1 MEFSGDAPFGRRSVL
16 LKERFMFIPQYS
28 DVVAAAEVIAPFIH
42 RTPLLTSRQLD
53 GLSGAHLFFK
63 CENLQKVGAFKFRG
77 ATNAVMRLTD
87 EQRAAGVVT
96 HSSGNHAAALA
107 HAAVSRGV
115 KAYIVMPS
123 TAPEVKKR
131 AVAGYGAEITFCEPT
146 LAARETAAAGIIER
160 TGATMIHPYD
170 NFFIIAGQ
178 GTAAMEMLSDMHEAD
193 AVIAPVGGGGLLSGT
208 VISTHHLSPGAKI
221 YGAEPLLADDAARS
235 LHSGAIQ
242 PALPPRTIAD
252 GLLTS
257 LCERTFT
264 VIQKNVD
271 DILTVTDEQIVEA
284 MRLVWERMKIIIEPS
299 SAVPLAAVLAN
310 RSLFEG
316 RRVGIIVSGGNVDLS
331 KLPFVQHA

>member
-1 MEFSGDAPFGRRSVL
+1 MS
-16 LKERFMFIPQYS
+16 FIPKFEDIESAMQL
-28 DVVAAAEVIAPFIH
+28 IAPH
-42 RTPLLTSRQLD
+42 VHCTPVLTSGQVD
-53 GLSGAHLFFK
+53 AISGAHLFFK
-63 CENLQKVGAFKFRG
+63 CENFQKVGAFKFRG

-115 KAYIVMPS
+115 RAFIVMPS

-146 LAARETAAAGIIER
+146 LAAREAAAAEVIGR

-178 GTAAMEMLSDMHEAD
+178 GTAAMEMLSDIHNAD

-208 VISTHHLSPGAKI
+208 AIATRHLAPGAKI

-264 VIQKNVD
+264 VIRANVD
-271 DILTVTDEQIVEA
+271 DILTVTEEQIADA
-284 MRLVWERMKIIIEPS
+284 MRLMWERMKIVVEPS

-316 RRVGIIVSGGNVDLS
+316 KRVAIIVSGGNADLS
-331 KLPFVQHA
+331 RLPFGQSA

>member
-1 MEFSGDAPFGRRSVL
+1 MIM
-16 LKERFMFIPQYS
+16 KFIPEFIDIES
-28 DVVAAAEVIAPFIH
+28 AMELIAPHVH
-42 RTPLLTSRQLD
+42 RTPVLTSRQLD
-53 GLSGAHLFFK
+53 AISGARLFFK
-63 CENLQKVGAFKFRG
+63 CENFQKVGAFKFRG
-77 ATNAVMRLTD
+77 ATNAVLSLSD
-87 EQRAAGVVT
+87 SQRAAGVVT

-123 TAPEVKKR
+123 SAPEVKKR

-146 LAARETAAAGIIER
+146 LAAREAAATEIISR

-178 GTAAMEMLSDMHEAD
+178 GTAAMEMLAD
-193 AVIAPVGGGGLLSGT
+193 IPAPDSVIAPVGGGGLLSGSAIAT
-208 VISTHHLSPGAKI
+208 RHLAPAAKI

-235 LHSGAIQ
+235 LHAGAIQ

-264 VIQKNVD
+264 VIREKVD
-271 DILTVTDEQIVEA
+271 DILTVTEAQIIEA
-284 MRLVWERMKIIIEPS
+284 MTLIWTRMKIVVEPS
-299 SAVPLAAVLAN
+299 AAVPLAAVLAN
-310 RSLFEG
+310 RELF
-316 RRVGIIVSGGNVDLS
+316 RDRSVGIIVSGGNADLS
-331 KLPFVQHA
+331 KLPFSQDA

>member
-1 MEFSGDAPFGRRSVL
+1 M
-16 LKERFMFIPQYS
+16 MFIPLFS
-28 DVVAAAEVIAPFIH
+28 DIVAASEVIAPFVH
-42 RTPLLTSRQLD
+42 RTPVLTSRQVD
-53 GLSGAHLFFK
+53 AISGAHLFFK
-63 CENLQKVGAFKFRG
+63 CENFQKVGAFKFRG
-77 ATNAVMRLTD
+77 ATNAVIRLTND
-87 EQRAAGVVT
+87 QRAAGVVT

-115 KAYIVMPS
+115 RAYIVMPS

-146 LAARETAAAGIIER
+146 LAAREAAAAEIIAR

-170 NFFIIAGQ
+170 NFNIIAGQ
-178 GTAAMEMLSDMHEAD
+178 GTAAMEMLTDIPTLD

-208 VISTHHLSPGAKI
+208 AISARHMAPAAKI
-221 YGAEPLLADDAARS
+221 YGAEPRLADDAARS

-242 PALPPRTIAD
+242 PTLPPRTIAD

-264 VIQKNVD
+264 VIQANVD
-271 DILTVTDEQIVEA
+271 DILTVTEEQIVEA
-284 MRLVWERMKIIIEPS
+284 MRLMWERMKIIVEPS

-316 RRVGIIVSGGNVDLS
+316 KRVGIIVSGGNADLA
-331 KLPFVQHA
+331 KLPFGQYA

>member
-1 MEFSGDAPFGRRSVL
+1 M
-16 LKERFMFIPQYS
+16 MFIPLFT
-28 DVVAAAEVIAPFIH
+28 DIVAASEVIAPHVH
-42 RTPLLTSRQLD
+42 RTPVLTSRQLD
-53 GLSGAHLFFK
+53 AISGAHLFFK
-63 CENLQKVGAFKFRG
+63 CENFQKVGAFKFRG
-77 ATNAVMRLTD
+77 ATNAVSRLTD
-87 EQRAAGVVT
+87 GQRAAGVVT

-146 LAARETAAAGIIER
+146 LAAREAAAAAVIER

-178 GTAAMEMLSDMHEAD
+178 GTAAMEMLADMQGAD

-208 VISTHHLSPGAKI
+208 AIATRHLAPSARI

-235 LHSGAIQ
+235 LHSGTIQ
-242 PALPPRTIAD
+242 PALPPRTMAD

-257 LCERTFT
+257 LCERTFKA
-264 VIQKNVD
+264 IQTNVD
-271 DILTVTDEQIVEA
+271 DILTVTEEQITEA
-284 MRLVWERMKIIIEPS
+284 MRLMWERMKIVVEPS
-299 SAVPLAAVLAN
+299 AAVPLAAVLAN

-316 RRVGIIVSGGNVDLS
+316 KRVGIIVSGGNADLT
-331 KLPFVQHA
+331 KLPFGQPA